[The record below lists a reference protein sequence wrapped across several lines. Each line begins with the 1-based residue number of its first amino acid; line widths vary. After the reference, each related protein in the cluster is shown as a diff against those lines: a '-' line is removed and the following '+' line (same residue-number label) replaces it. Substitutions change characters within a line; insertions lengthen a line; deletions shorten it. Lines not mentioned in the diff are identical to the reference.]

1 MGYSC
6 RMWTPGL
13 TATENVVE
21 ALLPVID
28 GYCSRPCRALCSVLL
43 MSVLPGPRANAG
55 PVFLFAHACRSRKLN
70 PAGFAR

>member
-28 GYCSRPCRALCSVLL
+28 VGEAI
-43 MSVLPGPRANAG
+43 AAA
-55 PVFLFAHACRSRKLN
+55 PVERYAQFSS
-70 PAGFAR
+70 